1 MESRSALIALNTI
14 EGIGSVSVRRLLE
27 AFGSAEAV
35 LSARPADLRAVLG
48 PRIEAQVAD
57 TIAQIPAEEVAQREM
72 RFAQEASIKILTL
85 SDSDYP
91 ARLREI
97 PDPPPVLY
105 VKGALLKED
114 AAAVALVGT
123 RAATPYGL
131 AAARHFGERL
141 ARAGVTVVS
150 GLAEGIDG
158 AGHAGALAGAGRT
171 IAVLGHGL
179 NFLYPPHH
187 RKLANQILE
196 QGALVSEFPFRTP
209 PSRGTFPRRN
219 RVISGLSLGVVVVE
233 APPASGALI
242 TAREALEQGRDV
254 FAVPGQ
260 ISSHQSQGAN
270 ALLRSG
276 AILAQELEDILNEL
290 APQLRGLLTD
300 WRAEDPEHQTPEGPL
315 VPGARVLD
323 TDASGLTGEESAIFN
338 AITVGGVTPV
348 DALSRIT
355 GLAPQALLPI
365 LTGLE
370 LKRRVRQVVGRG
382 FSRVYTS
389 GGA

>member
-1 MESRSALIALNTI
+1 MDDRSALIALNTI
-14 EGIGSVSVRRLLE
+14 EGIGPVSVRRLLE

-35 LSARPADLRAVLG
+35 LSAHPAALRAVLG

-72 RFAQEASIKILTL
+72 RFAQEAGIKILTL
-85 SDSDYP
+85 SDPDYP

-97 PDPPPVLY
+97 PDPPPALY

-141 ARAGVTVVS
+141 VRAGVTVVS

-233 APPASGALI
+233 APQASGALI
-242 TAREALEQGRDV
+242 TAHQALEQGRDV
-254 FAVPGQ
+254 FAIPGQ

-276 AILAQELEDILNEL
+276 AILAQEPEDILNEL
-290 APQLRGLLTD
+290 APQLKGLLAD
-300 WRAEDPEHQTPEGPL
+300 WRADATL
-315 VPGARVLD
+315 VPSTLLKSVPGTGSL
-323 TDASGLTGEESAIFN
+323 TDEESKVFDAIP
-338 AITVGGVTPV
+338 AGGVTPV